1 MINALN
7 PGRNPDISLVFPD
20 VNLQRI
26 AAHCKTVAHE
36 SGQKVYVNST

>member
-26 AAHCKTVAHE
+26 AAHCFNA
-36 SGQKVYVNST
+36 VNPLNLNCRR